1 MLSTRRVETP
11 VQRAKVAKRCRIDT
25 KRNSAIGSD
34 TGSTQPN
41 TSITRLI
48 AGCFRFFTLIQNGAT
63 KTLSGLAR
71 QQPSKIGLA
80 QRQRQAAQV
89 LAVERQRRDLRRL
102 QPRRRAHPYRVRRQH
117 RAHLGR
123 RHRQRDHGP
132 AWTREL
138 LALGRLQPPTARASS
153 PRLGTPPRASGTPIS
168 QQCRRRTSLKRCA
181 RGGSGAS
188 PR

>member
-11 VQRAKVAKRCRIDT
+11 VRRAKVAKRCRIDT

-102 QPRRRAHPYRVRRQH
+102 QP
-117 RAHLGR
+117 
-123 RHRQRDHGP
+123 
-132 AWTREL
+132 
-138 LALGRLQPPTARASS
+138 PTARASS